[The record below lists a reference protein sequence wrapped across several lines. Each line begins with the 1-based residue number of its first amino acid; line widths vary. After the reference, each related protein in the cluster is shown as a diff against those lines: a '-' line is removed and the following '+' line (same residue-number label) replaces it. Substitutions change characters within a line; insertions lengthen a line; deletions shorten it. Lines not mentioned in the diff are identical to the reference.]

1 MTPEP
6 EQWASQEA
14 AIKAEI
20 NEAKNTND
28 LLRMANA
35 IVQLDA
41 LQSEMEAGRAR
52 APQISRTLRAIRRGT
67 GSVQGVLESLK
78 GCRQVARASAEVAAR
93 PKGDE

>member
-1 MTPEP
+1 MTLKP
-6 EQWASQEA
+6 EQWASQET

-67 GSVQGVLESLK
+67 RSVQGVLERLK
-78 GCRQVARASAEVAAR
+78 G
-93 PKGDE
+93 

>member
-1 MTPEP
+1 MTPKP
-6 EQWASQEA
+6 ERWASQEA

-52 APQISRTLRAIRRGT
+52 APQISRTLRVIRRGT
-67 GSVQGVLESLK
+67 GSVQGVLERLK
-78 GCRQVARASAEVAAR
+78 GCR
-93 PKGDE
+93 

>member
-1 MTPEP
+1 MTPKP

-67 GSVQGVLESLK
+67 GSVQGVLERLK
-78 GCRQVARASAEVAAR
+78 GRR
-93 PKGDE
+93 

>member
-1 MTPEP
+1 MTPKP

-52 APQISRTLRAIRRGT
+52 APKYPEHYALYGVAPDRFK
-67 GSVQGVLESLK
+67 GSWK
-78 GCRQVARASAEVAAR
+78 A
-93 PKGDE
+93 

>member
-1 MTPEP
+1 MTPKP

-52 APQISRTLRAIRRGT
+52 VPQISRTLRAIRRAT

-78 GCRQVARASAEVAAR
+78 GCR
-93 PKGDE
+93 

>member
-1 MTPEP
+1 MTPKP
-6 EQWASQEA
+6 GQWASQEA

-41 LQSEMEAGRAR
+41 LQSEMEAGRTR

-67 GSVQGVLESLK
+67 GSVQGVLERLK
-78 GCRQVARASAEVAAR
+78 GCR
-93 PKGDE
+93 

>member
-1 MTPEP
+1 MTPKP

-67 GSVQGVLESLK
+67 GSVQGVLERLK
-78 GCRQVARASAEVAAR
+78 GCR
-93 PKGDE
+93 

>member
-1 MTPEP
+1 MTPKP

-67 GSVQGVLESLK
+67 GSVQGVLEILK
-78 GCRQVARASAEVAAR
+78 GRL
-93 PKGDE
+93 

>member
-1 MTPEP
+1 MTPTP

-35 IVQLDA
+35 IVQPEA
-41 LQSEMEAGRAR
+41 LQSKMEAGRAR
-52 APQISRTLRAIRRGT
+52 ARY
-67 GSVQGVLESLK
+67 
-78 GCRQVARASAEVAAR
+78 AA
-93 PKGDE
+93 

>member
-1 MTPEP
+1 MTPKP
-6 EQWASQEA
+6 EQTRWASQEA

-20 NEAKNTND
+20 NEAKNTRD

-67 GSVQGVLESLK
+67 GSVQGVLEILK
-78 GCRQVARASAEVAAR
+78 GRL
-93 PKGDE
+93 